1 MTFKTGLFILLGIIS
16 FSVSLLIKKN
26 RKRSDEIRK
35 RMLDKVSQVKDIE
48 TFKSSS
54 DYKSLISNSIITLLE
69 DFDVHQQVAKK
80 MNNQEIQLVEKKL
93 NLNLPNSYKIFL
105 KYFGDGAYWIYFQ
118 TIDQIQNYSWL
129 KDYRDNLGETL
140 QLNKE
145 TIDVDS
151 LLCLMSEDSNGGAW
165 CWLTFQQNNDGEWP
179 LAYYS
184 ISDKKLH
191 YKVKNFTEWLKILTE
206 TKYEVIRE
214 LDIDEK
220 LGLG

>member
-80 MNNQEIQLVEKKL
+80 MNNQEIQLIKKKL